1 MNDEALVAILAAV
14 LSIGTDRAPE
24 DCLPNAVCL
33 AVAARKHVAENKRT
47 QSLRTDYEIAT
58 ATPEFIEQIL
68 KGEA

>member
-1 MNDEALVAILAAV
+1 MNDESLVAILAAV

-33 AVAARKHVAENKRT
+33 EARKYVAENKRT